1 MQNKPL
7 CLEVKSKPRLTLL
20 KSIISTS
27 PVGPTTDRMTE
38 FPDSDASSTVTDAD
52 NNLVAQSIAT
62 DIESTAINMMIA
74 QSTATDTESTATD
87 IESTATDMMFAQS
100 IATDTESTATDMMIA
115 QSTATDTESTA
126 TDIESTATDM
136 MIAQSIATDTESTAT
151 DMMIA
156 QSIATDTESTAT
168 DMMIAQSTATDMM
181 IAQSTATNT
190 ESTATDI
197 MIAQSTATD
206 TESTATDI
214 ESTAINMM
222 IAQSTD
228 TESTADMMI
237 AQSITTDTMMSATS
251 NITSASSVNTKTVDI
266 PLYFSDYVDEIG
278 QVEVDGEVAIKFKNK
293 HVAFSCPFKVVW
305 VGVLL
310 KNGLAHTGV
319 GIHSDV
325 VVTFE
330 NGSSKTYQYM
340 VLHTATDEAMKLK
353 VYASFGDYYY
363 DIYHGLADAFNTKF
377 DYNSFVPVIAG
388 DLWKTNRCV
397 AESISSLI
405 KHFLGVEL
413 EGLGG
418 IHFSV
423 SMYLYFAG
431 KDKEKW
437 KEIVNKF
444 SNNIRDEDYKSLLH
458 NLKKELDAIRMN

>member
-1 MQNKPL
+1 M

-20 KSIISTS
+20 RSIISTS

-52 NNLVAQSIAT
+52 NNLVAQSTAT
-62 DIESTAINMMIA
+62 DIESTAIN
-74 QSTATDTESTATD
+74 
-87 IESTATDMMFAQS
+87 
-100 IATDTESTATDMMIA
+100 MMIA

-156 QSIATDTESTAT
+156 QSTATDTESTAT
-168 DMMIAQSTATDMM
+168 DMMIAQSTATDTESTATDMM
-181 IAQSTATNT
+181 IAQSTATDT
-190 ESTATDI
+190 ESTATDTESTATDM

-222 IAQSTD
+222 IAQSTATDTESTATDMQPTTTRSYMMTAQSTD

-251 NITSASSVNTKTVDI
+251 NITSTSSVNTKTVDI

-330 NGSSKTYQYM
+330 NGSSKKYQYM

-397 AESISSLI
+397 AEGISSLI

-444 SNNIRDEDYKSLLH
+444 SHNIRDEDYKSLLH